1 MRLEGKVA
9 IVTGG
14 GRGIGKAYCL
24 RLAQEG
30 AKVAAVDIIDT
41 SGTVRE
47 IEEHGGNAIS
57 INADVS
63 SEQDTLRMAEET
75 IAKFGRIDILVNNAA
90 VLSGLERTPFEQID
104 PGLWNKVMAVN
115 VNGCW
120 YCARAVVPQMKK
132 QGKGKIINIA
142 SIVVFLDTPGMMH
155 YTVSKAAV
163 IGMTYALANELGAY
177 NICVNAV
184 GPGFVRSEA
193 GKMRW
198 TEEESQ
204 RRAQSMQLIKRV
216 EYPDDITGTIAFLAS
231 DDADLI
237 TGQTIFVDG
246 GTIKH

>member
-30 AKVAAVDIIDT
+30 AKVAVVDIIDT

-57 INADVS
+57 LNTDVS

-75 IAKFGRIDILVNNAA
+75 IARFGRIDILVNNAA
-90 VLSGLERTPFEQID
+90 VFYGLERTPFEQID
-104 PGLWNKVMAVN
+104 PGLWDKVMAVN
-115 VNGCW
+115 VKGCW
-120 YCARAVVPQMKK
+120 FCARAVVPQMKK

-142 SIVVFLDTPGMMH
+142 SIIVFMDTPGMMH
-155 YTVSKAAV
+155 YSVSKAAV
-163 IGMTYALANELGAY
+163 IGMTYAMANELGPY
-177 NICVNAV
+177 DICVNAV
-184 GPGFVRSEA
+184 GPGFVLSEA

-198 TEEESQ
+198 TEEEAQ
-204 RRAQSMQLIKRV
+204 KRAQSRQAIKRV
-216 EYPDDITGTIAFLAS
+216 EYPEDITGTIVFLAS
-231 DDADLI
+231 DDADMV
-237 TGQTIFVDG
+237 TGQMILVDG